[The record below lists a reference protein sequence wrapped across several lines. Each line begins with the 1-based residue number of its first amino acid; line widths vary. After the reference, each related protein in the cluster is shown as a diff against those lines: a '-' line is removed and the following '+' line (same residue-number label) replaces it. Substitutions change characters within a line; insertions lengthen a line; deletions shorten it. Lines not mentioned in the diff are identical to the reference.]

1 MSQKITVL
9 SGEILA
15 GPSMTESDLA
25 ECYDG
30 LAQAARMIR
39 SWQNAPVCFT
49 RIGLTGWQIVLTPAR
64 SALREALAMRA
75 GLRAKGRQF
84 DTAIAM
90 VSGMGSVPPSRDLTR
105 AEGLAFLTSLGI
117 LDSLKG
123 ARFGHG
129 DGSELAAVA
138 RLVDHVSARW
148 TAAQAKAVLP
158 MFAPDAPTHSTVADS
173 LGITRQAVRQA
184 LMGAGYP
191 ALSEALA
198 EVEGAP
204 AAQPMRTHAVA

>member
-1 MSQKITVL
+1 MSQHYTVL
-9 SGEILA
+9 SGDIVA
-15 GPSMTESDLA
+15 GASVTASDLDR
-25 ECYDG
+25 CFDG
-30 LAQAARMIR
+30 LSRAAAMI
-39 SWQNAPVCFT
+39 SDWQGA
-49 RIGLTGWQIVLTPAR
+49 PAR
-64 SALREALAMRA
+64 LTRLGDTIWQVALVPARPGLREALALRA
-75 GLRAKGRQF
+75 GLRQAGRRF
-84 DTAIAM
+84 DTAIAT
-90 VSGMGSVPPSRDLTR
+90 VSGLGTVPPGEDLSG
-105 AEGLAFLTSLGI
+105 ADGLAFLTSLGI

-148 TAAQAKAVLP
+148 TAAQARAVLP
-158 MFAPDAPTHSTVADS
+158 MLAPEPPTHSTVAES

-198 EVEGAP
+198 EVEGGLHP
-204 AAQPMRTHAVA
+204 ALRGTAAA

>member
-1 MSQKITVL
+1 MTYNVTIL
-9 SGEILA
+9 SGDIVA
-15 GPSMTESDLA
+15 GKGTNASDLD
-25 ECYDG
+25 ECFEG
-30 LAQAARMIR
+30 LRESAALIQGWQSTPVAFTRLGET
-39 SWQNAPVCFT
+39 SWQLAL
-49 RIGLTGWQIVLTPAR
+49 GPAR
-64 SALREALAMRA
+64 PGLREALALRA
-75 GLRAKGRQF
+75 GLRQKGRQF
-84 DTAIAM
+84 DTAIAI
-90 VSGMGSVPPSRDLTR
+90 VSGNGHVPMDGDLGR
-105 AEGLAFLTSLGI
+105 AEGLVFLTSLGI

-158 MFAPDAPTHSTVADS
+158 MMAPDAPTHSTVADS

-191 ALSEALA
+191 ALSEALL

-204 AAQPMRTHAVA
+204 QPQRIGAVA

>member
-1 MSQKITVL
+1 MTQHVTIL
-9 SGEILA
+9 SGDIVA
-15 GPSMTESDLA
+15 GKATSASDLD
-25 ECYDG
+25 ECFDG
-30 LAQAARMIR
+30 LAQAAEMIQG
-39 SWQNAPVCFT
+39 WQNAPVAFT
-49 RIGLTGWQIVLTPAR
+49 RLGDTSWQLVLAPAR
-64 SALREALAMRA
+64 PGLREALTLRA
-75 GLRAKGRQF
+75 GLRQKGRQF

-90 VSGMGSVPPSRDLTR
+90 VSGNGLIPADGDLGR
-105 AEGLAFLTSLGI
+105 AEGLVFLTSLGI

-158 MFAPDAPTHSTVADS
+158 MMAPDAPTHSTVAES

-191 ALSEALA
+191 ALSEALT
-198 EVEGAP
+198 EVEATP
-204 AAQPMRTHAVA
+204 QPQRFGAVA

>member
-1 MSQKITVL
+1 MTYNVTIL
-9 SGEILA
+9 SGDIVA
-15 GPSMTESDLA
+15 GKGTNASDLDD
-25 ECYDG
+25 CFDG
-30 LAQAARMIR
+30 LSQAAALIR
-39 SWQNAPVCFT
+39 SWQSTPVAFT
-49 RIGLTGWQIVLTPAR
+49 RLGDTSWQLALSPAR
-64 SALREALAMRA
+64 PGLREALALRA
-75 GLRAKGRQF
+75 GLRQKGRQF

-90 VSGMGSVPPSRDLTR
+90 VSGNGHLPTDGDLSR
-105 AEGLAFLTSLGI
+105 AEGLVFLTSLGI

-158 MFAPDAPTHSTVADS
+158 MMAPDAPTHSTVADS

-191 ALSEALA
+191 ALSEALL

-204 AAQPMRTHAVA
+204 QPQRIGAVA

>member
-1 MSQKITVL
+1 MTQHVTILSGDIVAGKATNASDLDECFEGLMQAAEMIQGWQSLPVAFTRLGNTSWQMVL
-9 SGEILA
+9 S
-15 GPSMTESDLA
+15 
-25 ECYDG
+25 
-30 LAQAARMIR
+30 
-39 SWQNAPVCFT
+39 
-49 RIGLTGWQIVLTPAR
+49 PAR
-64 SALREALAMRA
+64 AGLREALTLRA
-75 GLRAKGRQF
+75 GLRQKGRQF

-90 VSGMGSVPPSRDLTR
+90 VSGNGLIPADGDLGR
-105 AEGLAFLTSLGI
+105 AEGLVFLTSLGI

-158 MFAPDAPTHSTVADS
+158 MMAPDAPTHSTVAES

-191 ALSEALA
+191 ALSEALT
-198 EVEGAP
+198 EVEATPQTQRFG
-204 AAQPMRTHAVA
+204 AVA

>member
-9 SGEILA
+9 SGTIEA
-15 GPSMTESDLA
+15 GAKMDESALA
-25 ECYDG
+25 ECYEG
-30 LAQAARMIR
+30 LGQAARLIR
-39 SWQNAPVCFT
+39 SWQDMPVCFT
-49 RIGLTGWQIVLTPAR
+49 RIGQYGWQLVLSPAR
-64 SALREALAMRA
+64 PALREALAMRA
-75 GLRAKGRQF
+75 GIRQKGRQF

-90 VSGMGSVPPSRDLTR
+90 VSGPGEIPASRDLGQ

-117 LDSLKG
+117 LDGLRG

-158 MFAPDAPTHSTVADS
+158 MLSQDAPTHSTVAES

-198 EVEGAP
+198 EVEGTPVAP
-204 AAQPMRTHAVA
+204 QRVGAVA